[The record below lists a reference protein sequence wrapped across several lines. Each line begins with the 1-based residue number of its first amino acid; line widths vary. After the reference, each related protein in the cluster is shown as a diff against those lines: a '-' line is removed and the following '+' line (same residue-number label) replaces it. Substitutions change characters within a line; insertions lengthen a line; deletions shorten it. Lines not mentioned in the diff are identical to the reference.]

1 MKKTISF
8 IMILTMIFTL
18 SACGTKESKKP
29 QFDISEMIGIEIL
42 DEDMKMINHIETHG
56 GFHGDGT
63 TFYSMEIINDDTIEE
78 IKSEWKE
85 LPLTENL
92 TALVYGLEDETSSI
106 GPYISEDGEALF
118 PNVENGYYYF
128 FDRHDESEDHF
139 DDVNVLSRHSFNF
152 VIAIFD
158 TDTNRLYYSK
168 FDT

>member
-8 IMILTMIFTL
+8 IMIAALIFTL
-18 SACGTKESKKP
+18 SACGTNDNNKKTIL
-29 QFDISEMIGIEIL
+29 DISEMLDIEISQ
-42 DEDMKMINHIETHG
+42 ESVIGMQ
-56 GFHGDGT
+56 
-63 TFYSMEIINDDTIEE
+63 NDDNGFVSLEITDTNTVDG

-118 PNVENGYYYF
+118 PKVENGYYYF
-128 FDRHDESEDHF
+128 YDRHSESKDHF
-139 DDVNVLSRHSFNF
+139 DDTNVLSRHSFNF